1 MVKENSSS
9 SESLP
14 KEERF
19 VINMSSEL
27 IDYLC
32 NDYSYRNPN
41 RFSRLKALQD
51 LLIRFQKAKLA
62 SKDMDVN
69 IAQLVKAWGWSRPA
83 VLAFV
88 DQLQKYE
95 ILEVCNMVTSKVVHL
110 KPSIFSS
117 GLSPTTGG

>member
-27 IDYLC
+27 IAYLC

-51 LLIRFQKAKLA
+51 LLIRFQRL
-62 SKDMDVN
+62 SSLPRTWMST
-69 IAQLVKAWGWSRPA
+69 SR
-83 VLAFV
+83 
-88 DQLQKYE
+88 
-95 ILEVCNMVTSKVVHL
+95 NW
-110 KPSIFSS
+110 
-117 GLSPTTGG
+117 